1 MRNENDAFAKTNC
14 ISKFEWPATF
24 LIVDKTDFL
33 TKWVK
38 KRRKKVRKRDGTE
51 ARHIAVNRL
60 GKVDSCGKS
69 TLDACHVSSLNCN
82 SLVELTST
90 KVGNR
95 LLLMLS
101 SIEF

>member
-14 ISKFEWPATF
+14 ISKFERLATL

-33 TKWVK
+33 TKWRK
-38 KRRKKVRKRDGTE
+38 KRKVRKRDRTE

-60 GKVDSCGKS
+60 GKVDSCGES
-69 TLDACHVSSLNCN
+69 TLDVFHVSSLNCN
-82 SLVELTST
+82 SLVKLTST

-95 LLLMLS
+95 LLLMPN